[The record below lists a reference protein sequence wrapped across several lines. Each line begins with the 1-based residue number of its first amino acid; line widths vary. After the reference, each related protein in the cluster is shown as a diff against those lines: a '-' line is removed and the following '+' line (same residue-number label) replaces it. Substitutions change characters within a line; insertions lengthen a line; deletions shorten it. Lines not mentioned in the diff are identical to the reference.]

1 MWYNTGMDVATQDM
15 RSVLWDIPE
24 DKVGALDADF
34 LIMRALSYGT
44 VRLMLQVRRRYGADA
59 LRRVFESLKP
69 TSMSARRWAYTKNI
83 LLA

>member
-1 MWYNTGMDVATQDM
+1 MWYNIGMDVATQDM

-24 DKVGALDADF
+24 DQVGALDVDF

-44 VRLMLQVRRRYGADA
+44 VPLMLKVKRRYGVGA

-69 TSMSARRWAYTKNI
+69 TSMSARRYAYTKNI